1 MKVQTLF
8 LFPSTWNQRK
18 EQISR
23 LPSLTSIFEGQPLQ
37 TNTEIS
43 HQNQWV
49 IKYFQVPGNQLET
62 PKTQVYFQLPPKKM
76 LANSYGFQFI
86 KKKTSLLVK
95 PETKKRQHD
104 HRSISQVAMRR
115 LQNLEKNHESNGGW
129 WMVVLER
136 LDPMV
141 SRERLNPTSPPPL
154 TYPPTRNS
162 RPKLRVY
169 LLTIG
174 FP

>member
-1 MKVQTLF
+1 MGIFISQYKIYKNPLSWKAGGFFRSSFLVRLVYKTTIYSLSKGLFIIKKEPPFLTWWLTSRVMKVQTLF

-86 KKKTSLLVK
+86 
-95 PETKKRQHD
+95 
-104 HRSISQVAMRR
+104 
-115 LQNLEKNHESNGGW
+115 
-129 WMVVLER
+129 
-136 LDPMV
+136 
-141 SRERLNPTSPPPL
+141 
-154 TYPPTRNS
+154 
-162 RPKLRVY
+162 
-169 LLTIG
+169 
-174 FP
+174 

>member
-62 PKTQVYFQLPPKKM
+62 PKTQVYFQLPPQK
-76 LANSYGFQFI
+76 
-86 KKKTSLLVK
+86 
-95 PETKKRQHD
+95 
-104 HRSISQVAMRR
+104 
-115 LQNLEKNHESNGGW
+115 
-129 WMVVLER
+129 
-136 LDPMV
+136 
-141 SRERLNPTSPPPL
+141 
-154 TYPPTRNS
+154 
-162 RPKLRVY
+162 
-169 LLTIG
+169 
-174 FP
+174 